1 MAFSTCS
8 ARSTMS
14 ERDLADAAVAG
25 AAVVVGVVLLVA
37 VLPVAAAAAAVS
49 FFLPRKGLTTLVTI
63 WRNEMTPRP
72 MMTVIN
78 MLLFCRALGPLP
90 PSWNPALTL
99 ENWTASWNIGSCFKK
114 IIKVTYLNFK
124 RAKKMQQQRD
134 SCKNLIVK
142 AIFWKRMNNA
152 LKIIRRTRERELHS
166 HFHFHAPA
174 HHYTPIFLLR
184 LAIPP

>member
-1 MAFSTCS
+1 
-8 ARSTMS
+8 MS

-90 PSWNPALTL
+90 PS
-99 ENWTASWNIGSCFKK
+99 
-114 IIKVTYLNFK
+114 
-124 RAKKMQQQRD
+124 
-134 SCKNLIVK
+134 
-142 AIFWKRMNNA
+142 
-152 LKIIRRTRERELHS
+152 
-166 HFHFHAPA
+166 
-174 HHYTPIFLLR
+174 
-184 LAIPP
+184 